1 MREWLVNKIARAIHA
16 AWRDT
21 KKDCGHNGHEV
32 NGFPYNLEHKWHEL
46 PKHHQ
51 DFDLAI
57 ARRLLAGMLNWRGW
71 FG

>member
-1 MREWLVNKIARAIHA
+1 MKSWLIEHLARLSQE

-21 KKDCGHNGHEV
+21 KKAHGCNGHEV
-32 NGFPYNLEHKWHEL
+32 NGFPYNLEHEWHEL

-51 DFDLAI
+51 DFDRAI
-57 ARRLLAGMLNWRGW
+57 ARRLLERIVNVRLW